1 MDKRRRVVG
10 TFLGVTLATVLLPG
24 ISTILDSPPWEVVLA
39 GAVFLIVNQL
49 IYSYPSD
56 IRAAPPILLLLL
68 GVVGIAQDTLIWLLV
83 SWLGSD
89 MEYGLH
95 VDGFLAALLGGVIV
109 RVTVLVLLA
118 LGPAEAVSQPS

>member
-1 MDKRRRVVG
+1 MIRPMDKRRRVLG

-56 IRAAPPILLLLL
+56 IRT
-68 GVVGIAQDTLIWLLV
+68 GHRSSCC
-83 SWLGSD
+83 SWAWS
-89 MEYGLH
+89 
-95 VDGFLAALLGGVIV
+95 ASP
-109 RVTVLVLLA
+109 RT
-118 LGPAEAVSQPS
+118 P